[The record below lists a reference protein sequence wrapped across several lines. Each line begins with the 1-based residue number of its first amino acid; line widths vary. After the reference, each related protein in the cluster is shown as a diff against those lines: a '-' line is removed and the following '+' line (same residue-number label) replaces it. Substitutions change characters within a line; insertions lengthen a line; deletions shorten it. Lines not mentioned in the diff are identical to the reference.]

1 MTVRVRFAP
10 SPTGFLHVGGARTA
24 LYNWLWAKHNH
35 GTFILRIEDTDLDRS
50 TEAST
55 DQILESLNW
64 LGLDWDEGP
73 FFQSQRGDIY
83 TEHLK
88 RLVDSG
94 KVYRAFET
102 PEELEAA
109 RDKAKAE
116 GKDWVYNGASLNLTS
131 EEVEEKLKAGVPFVW
146 RLRVPEGQTKI
157 LETLMTGSANNVFE
171 NETLGDFPLTR
182 SGVEGNWG
190 APLFNFCCAVDDA
203 VMNITNVI
211 RGSDHITNT
220 ARQTLILNAL
230 GYPSPTYTHLPLITK
245 EGKKMSK
252 RDNDADPR
260 YPVSV
265 SARRDLGYL
274 RETMINFLVLLGW
287 SFDGQQE
294 IFNEKELIQ
303 KFTLNSLSKSNANFD
318 ENKFLHMNT
327 QYLKQL
333 GAEVIA
339 ERVLPFLNA
348 ASIQLSEDKNQA
360 WLAKAV
366 ALELERCK
374 LLTDFPDA
382 LRFYFEK
389 PTTYEEKAIQKH
401 LAGENASALLRQ
413 TAAVFEQLTE
423 INHEIF
429 QSTINQ
435 MVEELGLGF
444 GKIAQPMRIA
454 ITGRSASP
462 GVGEI
467 MENLGIKECVQ
478 RINDCADWLDIH
490 NKSK

>member
-24 LYNWLWAKHNH
+24 LYNWLWARHNH

-55 DQILESLNW
+55 EQILDSLKW

-73 FFQSQRGDIY
+73 FYQSKRGDIY

-88 RLVDSG
+88 QLVEAG

-102 PEELEAA
+102 TEELEAA
-109 RDKAKAE
+109 RDLAKAE
-116 GKDWVYNGASLNLTS
+116 GRDWVYNRASLKLS
-131 EEVEEKLKAGVPFVW
+131 PQEVQEKIKAGVPFVW
-146 RLRVPEGQTKI
+146 RLKVPEGQTQI
-157 LETLMTGSANNVFE
+157 LETLMTGSANNIFE
-171 NETLGDFPLTR
+171 NETLGDFPLNRAGT
-182 SGVEGNWG
+182 EDNWG

-203 VMNITNVI
+203 VMKITNVI

-230 GYPSPTYTHLPLITK
+230 NYPSPTYTHLPLITK

-274 RETMINFLVLLGW
+274 KESVLNFLVLLGW

-294 IFNEKELIQ
+294 LFTVDELVK
-303 KFTLNSLSKSNANFD
+303 KFTINSLSKSNANFD
-318 ENKFLHMNT
+318 ETKFLHMNAL
-327 QYLKQL
+327 YLKQL

-339 ERVLPFLNA
+339 ERVQPFLA
-348 ASIQLSEDKNQA
+348 AAGIQLTEEKNA
-360 WLAKAV
+360 EWLVGAV

-374 LLTDFPDA
+374 LLTDFPEA
-382 LRFYFEK
+382 LRFYFEAPK
-389 PTTYEEKAIQKH
+389 DYEEKAVKKH
-401 LAGENASALLRQ
+401 LSGEGMAEQLRK
-413 TAAVFEQLTE
+413 TAAAFEGIEKITHELFEQK
-423 INHEIF
+423 IN
-429 QSTINQ
+429 
-435 MVEELGLGF
+435 ELAEKWGAGF
-444 GKIAQPMRIA
+444 GKIAQPIRIA
-454 ITGRSASP
+454 LTGRGASP
-462 GVGEI
+462 GVGEM
-467 MENLGIKECVQ
+467 MENLGVKESIQ
-478 RINDCADWLDIH
+478 RITDCADWLDIH
-490 NKSK
+490 NKSL